1 MTSATTGTTDREE
14 QRNSRDGSR
23 TKTVVTNVGPVEVR
37 VPRDV
42 AGSFDPQQ
50 VCRLTMD
57 CETVVTPDQGQQLL
71 VLTPADADTRERLEL
86 LRVLGIEEFS
96 TEASAR

>member
-23 TKTVVTNVGPVEVR
+23 TETVVTNVGPVEVW

-50 VCRLTMD
+50 VCKR
-57 CETVVTPDQGQQLL
+57 
-71 VLTPADADTRERLEL
+71 
-86 LRVLGIEEFS
+86 
-96 TEASAR
+96 